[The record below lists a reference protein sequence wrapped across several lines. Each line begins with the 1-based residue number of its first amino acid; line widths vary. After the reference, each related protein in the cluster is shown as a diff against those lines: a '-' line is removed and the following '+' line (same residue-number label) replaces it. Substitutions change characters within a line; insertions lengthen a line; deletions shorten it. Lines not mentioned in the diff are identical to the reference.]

1 MSENSVDMKINKDGS
16 TSQNNFLVKRRSSDE
31 QGPGGKFKFKDSIR
45 ERFSH
50 EFSEAKAENA
60 TATSGYFTGS
70 HAHPSMSSS
79 SKVSSSHQEFYAKRR
94 RPSRMECDESGSEV
108 NSSTSQV
115 CTSHTSLINGR
126 RGAWI
131 KVQGRHKQFS
141 ADQLT
146 LSRPGGTHYSHPVL
160 LAPGIFRP
168 CGGPEVLLIV
178 YWDCFSIRFF
188 KLGWFFFQ

>member
-1 MSENSVDMKINKDGS
+1 MIQQHHHSASGTMSESSVDMKINKDGS

-70 HAHPSMSSS
+70 HAHPSLSSS

-108 NSSTSQV
+108 NSSTSPV
-115 CTSHTSLINGR
+115 GNTHTSLR
-126 RGAWI
+126 A
-131 KVQGRHKQFS
+131 
-141 ADQLT
+141 
-146 LSRPGGTHYSHPVL
+146 GG
-160 LAPGIFRP
+160 
-168 CGGPEVLLIV
+168 GGGLE
-178 YWDCFSIRFF
+178 
-188 KLGWFFFQ
+188 

>member
-1 MSENSVDMKINKDGS
+1 MISGASWFFSSVKLQCAIIDSCIWQIFFKNSLFSGHYPRVQRMIQQHHHSASGTMSESSVDMKINKDGS

-70 HAHPSMSSS
+70 HAHPSLSSS

-115 CTSHTSLINGR
+115 
-126 RGAWI
+126 
-131 KVQGRHKQFS
+131 
-141 ADQLT
+141 
-146 LSRPGGTHYSHPVL
+146 
-160 LAPGIFRP
+160 
-168 CGGPEVLLIV
+168 
-178 YWDCFSIRFF
+178 
-188 KLGWFFFQ
+188 